1 MRGKGGFKL
10 MPQAATT
17 CRSVVLYFFGQGNL
31 IFIREKSGK
40 SDVCGNYVK
49 ALLRRMVSTH
59 QGFIQ
64 TLIVFYIYVGYHM
77 KTVH

>member
-1 MRGKGGFKL
+1 
-10 MPQAATT
+10 MPQAAT
-17 CRSVVLYFFGQGNL
+17 RSVILYLFGQGNL

-64 TLIVFYIYVGYHM
+64 TLIVFYIYMYVGYHM